1 MSNSTNTKSGGSRS
15 RLLATVSAMALVASV
30 CAAEPAVAGQ
40 PPLWFELGW
49 NFENIRISDSNLALP
64 LGPLVPQSGLTAP
77 LTNDFGFSRSY
88 TSDGTITFKPDGSDW
103 VFAASIRYGRS
114 RGSSQKLNQALA
126 PIPTT
131 SLVTYQR
138 SIPAYSYRDQ
148 HRVKHLP
155 ISQEKLSEDGSSAEA
170 HFIVDFEA
178 GKDIGLGMFGRG
190 STSTLSAGVRF
201 AHFTTS
207 RKASNFQE
215 TQGIH
220 FQSSHFTGLFY
231 SYFPSTKTKRRE
243 LWNAISANGSTSQNF
258 NGLGPSIQWDASA
271 QLWGDSQGALSLDWG
286 VNAAFLF
293 GKQKIKIEHQ
303 TTSHE
308 HCVGDG
314 CPAHPT
320 VLTSGPPVS
329 SSKSTTVPNVGGFAG
344 ISLDYK
350 DVKVSLGYR
359 ADLFVNAIDVGFA
372 TRKSSNL
379 LLHGPFASLSIGVG
393 D

>member
-1 MSNSTNTKSGGSRS
+1 MSNSTKMERGGSRS

-30 CAAEPAVAGQ
+30 CGAAPAVAGE

-49 NFENIRISDSNLALP
+49 NFENVRPSESNLALP
-64 LGPLVPQSGLTAP
+64 LGPLVSQSGLTAP

-88 TSDGTITFKPDGSDW
+88 TSEGKITFKPDGGDW

-131 SLVTYQR
+131 SLVTYHR
-138 SIPAYSYRDQ
+138 SIPAYSYRDRN
-148 HRVKHLP
+148 RVKHLP
-155 ISQEKLSEDGSSAEA
+155 VSQEKLSEDGSSAEA

-178 GKDIGLGMFGRG
+178 GKDVGLGMFGRG
-190 STSTLSAGVRF
+190 STSVVSAGIRF

-220 FQSSHFTGLFY
+220 FQSSHSTGLFY
-231 SYFPSTKTKRRE
+231 SYFPSFKTKRRE
-243 LWNAISANGSTSQNF
+243 LWDATSANGDASQNF
-258 NGLGPSIQWDASA
+258 NGLGPSIKWDASA
-271 QLWGDSQGALSLDWG
+271 QLWGDPQGALSLDWG

-293 GKQKIKIEHQ
+293 GKQKKKIEHQ
-303 TTSHE
+303 TSSHE

-314 CPAHPT
+314 CPPHPT
-320 VLTSGPPVS
+320 VLTSDALVRT
-329 SSKSTTVPNVGGFAG
+329 SKSVTVPNVGGFAG
-344 ISLDYK
+344 ISLKYLNT
-350 DVKVSLGYR
+350 KVSLGYR

-372 TRKSSNL
+372 TRKSSNML
-379 LLHGPFASLSIGVG
+379 FHGPFANVSLGVG

>member
-1 MSNSTNTKSGGSRS
+1 MSNSTNVERSASRN
-15 RLLATVSAMALVASV
+15 RLLATVSTMALVASV
-30 CAAEPAVAGQ
+30 CAAEPAIAGA

-49 NFENIRISDSNLALP
+49 NFENIRSSESNLALP
-64 LGPLVPQSGLTAP
+64 LGPLVPPSGLTAP

-88 TSDGTITFKPDGSDW
+88 TDEGKITFNPDGSDW
-103 VFAASIRYGRS
+103 VFSASIRYGRA
-114 RGSSQKLNQALA
+114 RGKSQPINQALA

-131 SLVTYQR
+131 SLVTYHR
-138 SIPAYSYRDQ
+138 SVPAYSYRNRT
-148 HRVKHLP
+148 RVKHLP
-155 ISQEKLSEDGSSAEA
+155 VSQEKLSEDGSSAEA

-178 GKDIGLGMFGRG
+178 GKDVGLGMFGRG
-190 STSTLSAGVRF
+190 STSVLSAGVRF

-220 FQSSHFTGLFY
+220 FQSSHSTGLLF
-231 SYFPSTKTKRRE
+231 SYFPSSKTKRRE
-243 LWNAISANGSTSQNF
+243 LWNAIVANGSSSQNF
-258 NGLGPSIQWDASA
+258 NGIGPSIRWDASA
-271 QLWGDSQGALSLDWG
+271 RLWGDPQGALSLDWG

-293 GKQKIKIEHQ
+293 GKQKKKIEHQ

-320 VLTSGPPVS
+320 VQTSNVLS
-329 SSKSTTVPNVGGFAG
+329 RTSKSITVPNVGGFAG
-344 ISLDYK
+344 FSLNYPN
-350 DVKVSLGYR
+350 VKVSVGYR

-372 TRKSSNL
+372 TRKSSNML
-379 LLHGPFASLSIGVG
+379 FHGPFASVSLGVG